1 VLLHS
6 KENQTIV
13 SMLEDLEHLDY
24 LRVFLLAGEITDK
37 GNSGDV
43 QVALSVLLTFAL
55 PALVNILSGVF
66 I

>member
-1 VLLHS
+1 VLF
-6 KENQTIV
+6 
-13 SMLEDLEHLDY
+13 
-24 LRVFLLAGEITDK
+24 FLAEEITAK

-55 PALVNILSGVF
+55 PVLVYILSGVF